1 MTEADEIA
9 ACEAL
14 KQWFISQEIP
24 PHEGMVLLC
33 RFAAYMTIDNATSG
47 ENLERKLKLINTTIR
62 TFIAAEAFR
71 R

>member
-1 MTEADEIA
+1 MTEAEAIQ

-33 RFAAYMTIDNATSG
+33 RFAAYMTIDNAISG
-47 ENLERKLKLINTTIR
+47 ENIEYKLKLIDTTIR
-62 TFIAAEAFR
+62 AFIAAEAFR
-71 R
+71 Q